1 MGYCA
6 WRVYFNTSMGGEML
20 GVKVKLLVVD
30 DEIAIRTSLSH
41 IFADLQYAVRTAED
55 GLSALLDIE
64 NVVPDVLLSDLN
76 MPIMS
81 GFDLLVEVR
90 RRFPAIRVIAM
101 SGAFSGVEI
110 PNGVAADAFY
120 EKGTSIASLLGIM
133 TTIIM
138 RSPREAVPLRLRYSR
153 EGLRANL
160 ESTESKHAVLTDH
173 ERMKLVPTQHL
184 CRARS

>member
-1 MGYCA
+1 
-6 WRVYFNTSMGGEML
+6 ML
-20 GVKVKLLVVD
+20 GAKVKLLVVD

-41 IFADLQYAVRTAED
+41 IFADLQYSVRTAED
-55 GLSALLDIE
+55 GLSALLDIQD
-64 NVVPDVLLSDLN
+64 VAPDVLLSDLN

-101 SGAFSGVEI
+101 SGAFSGVEV

-120 EKGTSIASLLGIM
+120 EKGTNVASLLGIM

-138 RSPREAVPLRLRYSR
+138 RSPREAVPLRAEILSR
-153 EGLRANL
+153 GVFGQ
-160 ESTESKHAVLTDH
+160 T
-173 ERMKLVPTQHL
+173 
-184 CRARS
+184 

>member
-1 MGYCA
+1 
-6 WRVYFNTSMGGEML
+6 ML
-20 GVKVKLLVVD
+20 GAKVKLLVVD
-30 DEIAIRTSLSH
+30 DEIAIRTSLSQ

-64 NVVPDVLLSDLN
+64 NAVPDVLLSDLN

-120 EKGTSIASLLGIM
+120 EKGTNIASLLGIM

-138 RSPREAVPLRLRYSR
+138 RSPREAVPLRLRYFR

-160 ESTESKHAVLTDH
+160 EPDGI
-173 ERMKLVPTQHL
+173 
-184 CRARS
+184 

>member
-1 MGYCA
+1 
-6 WRVYFNTSMGGEML
+6 ML
-20 GVKVKLLVVD
+20 SAKVKLLVVD
-30 DEIAIRTSLSH
+30 DEIAIRTSLSQ
-41 IFADLQYAVRTAED
+41 IFVDHQYAVRTAED
-55 GLSALLDIE
+55 GLSALLDIQD
-64 NVVPDVLLSDLN
+64 VVPDVLLSDLN

-138 RSPREAVPLRLRYSR
+138 RSPREAVPLRLRYFR
-153 EGLRANL
+153 EALRAN
-160 ESTESKHAVLTDH
+160 
-173 ERMKLVPTQHL
+173 
-184 CRARS
+184 